1 MKGKQAD
8 AILMSEGEL
17 QRIKN
22 STKIIGK
29 AQEAE
34 AKKRLAQEKQKERDA
49 AELMKTKM
57 KTFDQTRP
65 KKLPIAMG
73 QNNNGEK
80 NETLLT
86 KAQKAMDEDLDD
98 VKDMNNMVHFAKC
111 ATIRDRQL
119 EEAKELERLKKDDDR
134 KMDLMMEVERLKAIK
149 FNEEKEKLK
158 KVNQRQGAL
167 VIVDQIQERE
177 HERVKIQELKEKEQ
191 RQMLKHMKELQEEEI
206 KAQERKVIR
215 ARQLMETVKQSNLE
229 AAKIKDKQ
237 ILEEKECDKDIV
249 KYNQKKAERE
259 EEYQAELKKIHDEK
273 EREVQKLRDKQMR
286 AINKQAQIDELNAKR
301 AFEANELRIKAKEKK
316 EEEDRVYY
324 CYNVQAQKVKE
335 LNEAR
340 EQQEMAR
347 ATVLA
352 EQIKKDRDEFMK
364 VIQKQKEAEEAE
376 KLQEEE
382 RRRQR
387 YENAREVRWH

>member
-22 STKIIGK
+22 STKVIGK

-73 QNNNGEK
+73 QNNKGEK

-111 ATIRDRQL
+111 VTIRDRQL
-119 EEAKELERLKKDDDR
+119 EEAKELERLKKEDDQ

-158 KVNQRQGAL
+158 KVNQKQGAL

-177 HERVKIQELKEKEQ
+177 HQRVKIQELKEKEQ
-191 RQMLKHMKELQEEEI
+191 KQMLKHMKELQEEEI

-215 ARQLMETVKQSNLE
+215 ARELMETVKQSNLE
-229 AAKIKDKQ
+229 ATKIKDKK
-237 ILEEKECDKDIV
+237 ILEEKEFDKEIV

-259 EEYQAELKKIHDEK
+259 EEYQAELKRIHDEK
-273 EREVQKLRDKQMR
+273 EKEVQKLRDKQMR

-316 EEEDRVYY
+316 EEEERVYY
-324 CYNVQAQKVKE
+324 SYNIQAKKVKE

-340 EQQEMAR
+340 EQQEIAR

-364 VIQKQKEAEEAE
+364 VIQKQKEAEEAD

-387 YENAREVRWH
+387 YENAKAVRLY